1 MRLLETGNEKVKKI
15 CEVLKKETL
24 EPARL
29 QAEEI
34 LELAR
39 KEADRLIKQAQDKS
53 HQLVKETEERIKK
66 QEEVFKASV
75 NIAFKQVIGK
85 LKSEIETKLFHPA
98 LLEVVRHH
106 LSSSATISDSI
117 KVIIDG
123 LAKSG
128 LDADAKIILSKKYS
142 SQQLAEVIAAAGVE
156 NWKNKIYSLGDFGSG
171 LQIRLDRM
179 HMIID
184 LTDGAVEQMLLEFAS
199 DNLKKIIFN
208 R

>member
-39 KEADRLIKQAQDKS
+39 KEADRLIKQAHDKA
-53 HQLVKETEERIKK
+53 HQMVKETEDRIKK
-66 QEEVFKASV
+66 QEEVFKASI

-98 LLEVVRHH
+98 LLETVKHH
-106 LSSSATISDSI
+106 LSNTQMIAESI

-123 LAKSG
+123 LSKSG
-128 LDADAKIILSKKYS
+128 LEADAKIILSKKFTS
-142 SQQLAEVIAAAGVE
+142 EQLAQVIAAAGLE
-156 NWKNKIYSLGDFGSG
+156 NWKNKIFSIGDFGSG
-171 LQIRLDRM
+171 LQIRMDKM

-184 LTDGAVEQMLLEFAS
+184 LTDESVEQMLLEFAS